1 MSEYRILSLD
11 GGGTWALLQAMALQH
26 MFGID
31 ARGHDV
37 LRRYDL
43 VAANSGGS
51 IVLGG
56 LFENLR
62 LGELLEHY
70 FRSESS
76 RKRIFVRNSFL
87 KAPLAGTLQALADVG
102 PKYDAS
108 AKLDGLQSI
117 LRNAGNVLLTDLR
130 DDVMGGDCP
139 DIIVCAFDYQVQ
151 RARYFRSNPKSR
163 AASFSTP
170 TPVTLAE
177 AIHASTNAPVNY
189 FDAPAM
195 VRREAFWDGGVA
207 GLNNPVLAA
216 VVDALSNEKPAADIR
231 ALSIGTATAG
241 QLPRSKPES
250 APDHKLT
257 QLPLETGLKA
267 DLRKLAM
274 SIIGDPPDAATFIAH
289 VSLGQKV
296 PLEENDA
303 PVVGNLVRLNP
314 LIRPRNKDANG
325 IWQAPHG
332 FAQDEFLKLV
342 KMDMDAVE
350 EEDVNLIVRLGQG
363 WIAGDF
369 LNQPIRM
376 SNEPYRCEIGHDQF
390 AAAHQHARAL
400 GLVP

>member
-11 GGGTWALLQAMALQH
+11 GGGTWALIQAMALQQ
-26 MFGID
+26 MFGAD

-87 KAPLAGTLQALADVG
+87 HAPLAGTLQALADVG
-102 PKYDAS
+102 PKYDAA
-108 AKLDGLQSI
+108 AKLDGLRSI
-117 LRNAGNVLLTDLR
+117 LRTAGGVLLTDLR
-130 DDVMGGDCP
+130 DDVMGGQCP

-151 RARYFRSNPKSR
+151 RARYFRSNPNSR

-216 VVDALSNEKPAADIR
+216 VVDALSNGNLAGDIR

-257 QLPLETGLKA
+257 QLPLETGLIA

-289 VSLGQKV
+289 VSLGQQV
-296 PLEENDA
+296 PLAQNDT
-303 PVVGNLVRLNP
+303 PVVGNLVRMNP
-314 LIRPRNKDANG
+314 LIRPKSKDANG
-325 IWQAPHG
+325 LWQTPHG
-332 FAQDEFLKLV
+332 FDQEDFLKLV
-342 KMDMDAVE
+342 TMDMDAVE
-350 EEDVNLIVRLGQG
+350 EEDVNLIVRLAEG

-390 AAAHQHARAL
+390 ATAHQHAQSL
-400 GLVP
+400 GLAP